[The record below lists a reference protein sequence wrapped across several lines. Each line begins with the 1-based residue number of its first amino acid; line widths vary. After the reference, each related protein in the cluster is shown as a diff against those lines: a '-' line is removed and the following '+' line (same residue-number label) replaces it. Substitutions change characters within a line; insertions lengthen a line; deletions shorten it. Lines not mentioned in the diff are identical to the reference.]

1 MSDNSELQG
10 MRKKCIETETL
21 DLEYDL
27 NSSTQHAA
35 IRIEEEGVFIENEL
49 IETDTLNSYN

>member
-1 MSDNSELQG
+1 